1 MLKGKL
7 KRLFDLQIFAED
19 GEAGNPEGGIPDNGN
34 GGANPNP
41 TPNGGA
47 NNGEVKPFAVF
58 PDEKSFM
65 ARVNREAKKLS
76 GQAQKDFL
84 NSLGV
89 ESAETL
95 QSILADY
102 NAIKEN
108 EKSDLQ
114 KATERISKL
123 EQENAELQA
132 KIVNGLKH
140 STIKNLASELG
151 VESKRIER
159 FMKLID
165 MDSIEVQNGSIDTDA
180 VKDTLVT
187 ILDEFP
193 EFKGIT
199 SVQTG
204 GGNDFG
210 GDNGGSKKFTMEDI
224 RKMSTQEIQDNWE
237 EVEKVLNSQK

>member
-19 GEAGNPEGGIPDNGN
+19 GEVGNPEGGNSDNG
-34 GGANPNP
+34 GVNPNS
-41 TPNGGA
+41 TL
-47 NNGEVKPFAVF
+47 NNEGNKEAKPFAVF

-65 ARVNREAKKLS
+65 ARVNREAKKIS

-89 ESAETL
+89 KSAETL

-102 NAIKEN
+102 NARKEN

-123 EQENAELQA
+123 EQENTELQA

-140 STIKNLASELG
+140 STVKNLASELG
-151 VESKRIER
+151 VETQRIDR
-159 FMKLID
+159 FIKLVD
-165 MDSIEVQNGSIDTDA
+165 MNNIEVNNGSIDIDA
-180 VKDTLVT
+180 VKDSLIT

-199 SVQTG
+199 SVKTG

-210 GDNGGSKKFTMEDI
+210 GDNGGSKKITMEDI
-224 RKMSTQEIQDNWE
+224 KKMSTQEIQENWE

>member
-1 MLKGKL
+1 MLKGKF

-19 GEAGNPEGGIPDNGN
+19 GEAGNPEGGSQPNGGESTDPQGGSNPDNGT
-34 GGANPNP
+34 GA
-41 TPNGGA
+41 
-47 NNGEVKPFAVF
+47 KPFAVF

-102 NAIKEN
+102 NARKEN

-114 KATERISKL
+114 KATERMSKL

-132 KIVNGLKH
+132 KIVNGLKN
-140 STIKNLASELG
+140 STVRNLASELG
-151 VESKRIER
+151 VETQRIDR
-159 FMKLID
+159 FMKLVD
-165 MDSIEVQNGSIDTDA
+165 MNSIEVNNGSIDIDA
-180 VKDTLVT
+180 VKDSLVT

-199 SVQTG
+199 SVKTG

-210 GDNGGSKKFTMEDI
+210 GDNGGSKKITIEDI
-224 RKMSTQEIQDNWE
+224 KKMSTQEIQENWE